1 MSAPI
6 LRASWTRREVLRHL
20 LFSASAAAVPAW
32 LGGCRSE
39 PALSGRGAVPGSSR
53 FADIGPLQPA
63 DGNGLMLP
71 VGFRSRVVAVS
82 GQPAAV
88 GSAYPWHTFP
98 DGGATYRTD
107 DGGWIYTSNSEV
119 PATGAAGLSGG
130 CGALRFDAAGN
141 VVDSYSILSG
151 TRSNCAGGKTPWN
164 SWMSCEETADG
175 LLFDCDPFQPGQ
187 GLAYPK
193 LGVFNREAV
202 AIDPVNRVLYMT
214 EDAGSGR
221 LYRFIPSA
229 ADWPAGA
236 PRPLLQ
242 DGQLQV
248 LRYADLAANQ
258 VPPEG
263 MALDVAR
270 SILWD
275 AVVAPDQPQGE
286 VRSTEAAAG
295 RAPPGTP
302 FRGGEGIWYRSGA
315 IYFATK
321 GDNRVWALDIA
332 APTLEVI
339 YDFAT
344 ASADNAILSG
354 VDNLTVS
361 EFGDVIVAEDGGDM
375 DLCVILPD
383 RRLVRLLKAS
393 DLSGQSELTGPAFSP
408 DGTRLYFSAQR
419 NGRNGSPGSGITF
432 EVTLPFSACPTAE
445 C

>member
-1 MSAPI
+1 M
-6 LRASWTRREVLRHL
+6 
-20 LFSASAAAVPAW
+20 LFCASAAGAPAW

-39 PALSGRGAVPGSSR
+39 SAPDARGTVPVSSR

-71 VGFRSRVVAVS
+71 AGFSSRVVAVS
-82 GQPAAV
+82 GQPAAL
-88 GSAYPWHTFP
+88 GAGYAWHAFAV
-98 DGGATYRTD
+98 GGATYRTV
-107 DGGWIYTSNSEV
+107 DGGWIFTSNSEV
-119 PATGAAGLSGG
+119 PATGAAGIGGG
-130 CGALRFDAAGN
+130 CGVLRFDAAGTI
-141 VVDSYSILSG
+141 VDSYAILSG
-151 TRSNCAGGKTPWN
+151 TRSNCAGGKTPWDT
-164 SWMSCEETADG
+164 WMSCEETADG
-175 LLFDCDPFQPGQ
+175 LLFDCDPFHPGQ
-187 GLAYPK
+187 GLACPE

-202 AIDPVNRVLYMT
+202 AIDPVNRALYMT

-221 LYRFIPSA
+221 LYRFVPSA
-229 ADWPAGA
+229 SDWPAGA
-236 PRPLLQ
+236 RRPRLRE
-242 DGQLQV
+242 GELQV
-248 LRYADLAANQ
+248 LRYAGLAADQ
-258 VPPEG
+258 APPEG
-263 MALDVAR
+263 MALDVPR
-270 SILWD
+270 SIVWD
-275 AVVAPDQPQGE
+275 RVVSPDQPQGE
-286 VRSTEAAAG
+286 VRSAEAAAG

-302 FRGGEGIWYRSGA
+302 FRGGEGIWYRGG
-315 IYFATK
+315 IVYFATK
-321 GDNRVWALDIA
+321 GDNRIWALDVA
-332 APTLEVI
+332 AQRLEVI

-393 DLSGQSELTGPAFSP
+393 DLTGQSELTGPAFSP
-408 DGTRLYFSAQR
+408 DGKRLYFSAQR